1 MDWDVG
7 AEWSNGGEAAG
18 RKHICYRQQKK
29 RQQAL
34 AAQKT
39 WREQRAAVE
48 KRREGWALDVA
59 VAIAERDLCEQR
71 VGIGLAKLVDDGLS
85 LEDAVQWTGGALSI
99 KQARALIA
107 NAETADDDREHE
119 AAPA

>member
-1 MDWDVG
+1 M
-7 AEWSNGGEAAG
+7 AA
-18 RKHICYRQQKK
+18 

-85 LEDAVQWTGGALSI
+85 LEVCGARLAELLASLAPVLGERLTEGRI
-99 KQARALIA
+99 RDGHGDLHAGNVCFLADRVIGYDCIEFDPAL
-107 NAETADDDREHE
+107 R
-119 AAPA
+119 

>member
-1 MDWDVG
+1 MT
-7 AEWSNGGEAAG
+7 A
-18 RKHICYRQQKK
+18 

-107 NAETADDDREHE
+107 NAQTADDDREHE